1 MTEPKD
7 IAKAA
12 YQDLKRTFRPGLAR
26 DRIALIQQI
35 VRGKSVLDVGCVEH
49 TTESE
54 ARPVWLHRAICDA
67 AKEVVGLDYEE
78 AAVRA
83 LREKG
88 YQVVSG
94 DATNFDLKRTFDV
107 VVAGEILEHLLDVR
121 GFLASAKRHL
131 APGGVLVMTVPNA
144 NSVNYFMQNMLYG
157 YEVDGY
163 DHVAFYTPLTMY
175 NLLRKCGFNTKEM
188 IFLQPATITH
198 HRSLKDRLV
207 VGAFGWVQLPFVLLR
222 RSLCRQL
229 AVVASPSA

>member
-12 YQDLKRTFRPGLAR
+12 YGELKKAFRPGLAR
-26 DRIALIQQI
+26 DRIELIQAL
-35 VRGKSVLDVGCVEH
+35 VKGKSVLDVGCVEH
-49 TTESE
+49 STESE
-54 ARPVWLHRAICDA
+54 SRSVWLHRAICNV

-78 AAVRA
+78 EAVQK
-83 LREKG
+83 LRDKG
-88 YQVVSG
+88 YHVVSG

-131 APGGVLVMTVPNA
+131 APGGTLVLTVPNA
-144 NSVNYFMQNMLYG
+144 NSVNYFMQNLLYG

-163 DHVAFYTPLTMY
+163 DHVAFYTPLTLY
-175 NLLRKCGFNTKEM
+175 NLLRKCGFATKEM
-188 IFLQPATITH
+188 IFLQPATTEH
-198 HRSLKDRLV
+198 HQTSKDRLM
-207 VGAFGWVQLPFVLLR
+207 VGLFGLIQLPLVRMR

-229 AVVASPSA
+229 AVVATPAA